1 MKSIN
6 AGRTFFKNPKPI
18 HDLKKKKTLKIE
30 DKGEFP
36 PPDKEYLQK
45 PYS

>member
-6 AGRTFFKNPKPI
+6 AGRTFKKNPKPI
-18 HDLKKKKTLKIE
+18 HDWKKKTLKIE
-30 DKGEFP
+30 DKGEFLL
-36 PPDKEYLQK
+36 PDKEYLQK